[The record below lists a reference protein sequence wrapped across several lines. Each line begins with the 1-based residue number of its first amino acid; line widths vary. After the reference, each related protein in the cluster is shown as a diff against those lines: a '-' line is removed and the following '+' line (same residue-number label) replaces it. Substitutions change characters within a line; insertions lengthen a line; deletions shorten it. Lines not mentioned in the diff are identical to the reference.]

1 MALYQLT
8 SGTSVLRTTDG
19 AMIPNDSSNRDRAA
33 FNAWVTSGNTPDPIS
48 TASVADQAA
57 ALLAQKIAA
66 GIAITSTGTPAISA
80 TYALDALTLSQVQSV
95 AQDAGSGLGLPGGA
109 STFTYPDI
117 AGQPRTFTSAQ
128 LIAVYRAMRDLL
140 LILNTQAAVM
150 AHGGPPS
157 WPTQTAVIA

>member
-1 MALYQLT
+1 MALYQHTVSTAIQRT
-8 SGTSVLRTTDG
+8 SDNALIPTDP
-19 AMIPNDSSNRDRAA
+19 ANVDYAA
-33 FNAWVTSGNTPDPIS
+33 FLAWQTAGGVADPYV
-48 TASVADQAA
+48 APLADQATA
-57 ALLAQKIAA
+57 ALTAKINA

-117 AGQPRTFTSAQ
+117 TSQPRTFTSAQ

-140 LILNTQAAVM
+140 LTLNTQAAVM
-150 AHGGPPS
+150 THGGQPS